1 MATPQELNQLVASIN
16 TLLTLPAAQQLLQ
29 LNSNTCERAYEAY
42 VLSLCV
48 EAVRRAGGTAVLTGI
63 KSGANP
69 SPVVFR
75 GAPGSMASRNQNFAY
90 ADCELKGKRFEIHAD
105 VEYQGTSGALH
116 EIDISMCSKDHAK
129 AVRNTNGTPRTDG
142 NKLLV
147 ALECKFYE
155 STPGVTLGRTFV
167 GLVADCGTLRF
178 DAFVA
183 NLPSD
188 KLKMYFSMK
197 SRPEPFLGLVPTNSN
212 IENLF
217 ISSVQ
222 QALLKWA

>member
-1 MATPQELNQLVASIN
+1 MATQQELNDLISAIN
-16 TLLTLPAAQQLLQ
+16 ALLTLAAAQQLLQ

-63 KSGANP
+63 NSGANP

-75 GAPGSMASRNQNFAY
+75 GAPGSMASQNQNFAY
-90 ADCELKGKRFEIHAD
+90 VDCELKGKQFEIHVD

-116 EIDISMCSKDHAK
+116 EIDVSMCSKEHAN
-129 AVRNTNGTPRTDG
+129 AVRSTNGTPKTDG

-167 GLVADCGTLRF
+167 GLVSDCGSLRLE
-178 DAFVA
+178 AFVA
-183 NLPSD
+183 NLPSN
-188 KLKMYFSMK
+188 KLKMYFSKK
-197 SRPEPFLGLVPTNSN
+197 SRPEPFLGLVPTSPEN
-212 IENLF
+212 ENLF
-217 ISSVQ
+217 ISNVQ